1 MVYVCITFNDN
12 VIFVIWLETRYVK
25 RNILE
30 ERDKEMTDGRE
41 LLIIAY
47 NSKNVEGLGYS
58 LVKPVS

>member
-41 LLIIAY
+41 LLIIA
-47 NSKNVEGLGYS
+47 
-58 LVKPVS
+58 